1 MFSAI
6 KLSTNHANLV
16 SEDAAVCHYVSSI
29 SGTGRDITR
38 KKWSCLLDTRQLIAG
53 LSGKFQ

>member
-29 SGTGRDITR
+29 SGAGRDIGR
-38 KKWSCLLDTRQLIAG
+38 KKWSYLFDTRQLIAG